1 MQKKQLK
8 PTEVKVQPCSQETEK
23 QGVRGSNNGDI
34 LSLGKINQYR
44 GQTQYASLRN
54 PGGSKK

>member
-23 QGVRGSNNGDI
+23 QGMRGNNNGDI
-34 LSLGKINQYR
+34 LNQGKNKPV
-44 GQTQYASLRN
+44 S
-54 PGGSKK
+54 